1 MRGLGHRDKE
11 LRRLEAELRANRSE
25 PPKGFLRALMES
37 HRGDVRWIRPRLR
50 VGLAVAL
57 VALALA
63 AIASAGGFSV
73 IQHGTRAAVHVIKR
87 TTHTSAP
94 RTLADSPGNK
104 QYKKHCGT
112 GLTPPCQIT
121 IFDSSVR
128 EGSKGT
134 TTISFTV
141 SLDATNDATVTV
153 DYATSS
159 GTGAGGAIGA
169 GSCTGANTGSPDYI
183 TQTGTLTFLAGSP
196 TQTITVDVCPDTKV
210 EPNQTFTVTLSNPS
224 PNAVIYRFTAT
235 GTIVNDDH

>member
-1 MRGLGHRDKE
+1 MRGLRHRDKQ
-11 LRRLEAELRANRSE
+11 LRRLEGELRANRSE
-25 PPKGFLRALMES
+25 PPKGFIRALLEAD
-37 HRGDVRWIRPRLR
+37 RGEARWIRPRLR

-73 IQHGTRAAVHVIKR
+73 VQHGTRAAVDVIKR

-94 RTLADSPGNK
+94 RTLSASPGNK

-112 GLTPPCQIT
+112 GSTPKCHIT

-128 EGSKGT
+128 EGRSGT
-134 TTISFTV
+134 TTMSFTV
-141 SLDATNDATVTV
+141 SLDATNDAPVTV
-153 DYATSS
+153 DYATMS
-159 GTGAGGAIGA
+159 GTAIG
-169 GSCTGANTGSPDYI
+169 GTSCAGANSGSPDYI
-183 TQTGTLTFLAGSP
+183 STSGTLTFLAGSP
-196 TQTITVDVCPDTKV
+196 TQTITVLVCGDTMV

-224 PNAVIYRFTAT
+224 PNADISRATAT